1 MTLRR
6 AAAAAAGHG
15 GHGRRQVPR
24 GRGPVQRSLVR
35 PRLRLHRPHLPRR
48 VLALHIQCLRH
59 IHTVPAAVRAAFC
72 WSAFACSGS
81 GDWGRVA
88 SKYDNNVASFSQCL
102 QNFHQAQ
109 GALLFPAHSF
119 SPSLPPSLPPFLTL
133 SPPSLFLSP
142 TLIISHARTHVHAR
156 RARIG
161 DISVA
166 EINELEVRCAR
177 SCPSHG
183 SPIGSPREG
192 DGVVLQHRETRRR
205 PFCVRVMIPIGD
217 RRRGGGGRKIGRER
231 KREEGRGE
239 GGGRKRADFVL

>member
-119 SPSLPPSLPPFLTL
+119 SPSLPPSLPPFPLTL
-133 SPPSLFLSP
+133 PPLFFSLQPSSSLM
-142 TLIISHARTHVHAR
+142 HARTHT
-156 RARIG
+156 RAGRA
-161 DISVA
+161 SA
-166 EINELEVRCAR
+166 TSPWPR
-177 SCPSHG
+177 STSSRSAVP
-183 SPIGSPREG
+183 EA
-192 DGVVLQHRETRRR
+192 
-205 PFCVRVMIPIGD
+205 VRVMDPRSD
-217 RRRGGGGRKIGRER
+217 LR
-231 KREEGRGE
+231 KREMASCSSIV
-239 GGGRKRADFVL
+239 KRDAVRFVSES